1 MPRCAAPA
9 RVNIAASMTTHSFFA
24 PSAIHLE
31 ALLAEELT
39 TMGATGAV
47 AARGGAAFSGSVELA
62 YRACLWSRVASR
74 VLLVLARFPAA
85 TPDALYEG
93 VRSIRWGEHLRGES
107 TLAVDCKAMQS
118 SITHAHYAALKVKD
132 AVVDQLRDD
141 TGTRPSV
148 DLENPDLR
156 IHARVRRD
164 EATIS
169 IDLAGEPMH
178 RRGYRARGVAAPLKE
193 NLAAA
198 ILLRAQWPRIAS
210 EGGELADPM
219 CGSGTLPIEAALIAA
234 DIAPGLLRERWGFE
248 GWAGHER
255 ATWEAL
261 LREARE
267 RREAGRAR
275 KIAPLRGYDHEPAA
289 VRTALANVERAGLG
303 HIVHVERQE
312 LEDCAPTHA
321 GANGLL
327 VANPPYGERIGARG
341 ALPELYARLGRV
353 MRDRFQG
360 WRAAVLASDAELGHR
375 LGLRA
380 TKVHTLY
387 NGRIECRLLH
397 FEIGADHTVARL
409 PRPAA
414 PEARSSSAAMLANR
428 LRKNQKH
435 LARWL
440 AREGISCYRLYD
452 ADLPEYALAIDVYE
466 GAHRWI
472 HVQEYAPPKSIDP
485 AVARNRLREALG
497 VIIEVLDADES
508 QLFLK
513 TRRPQKARSQYEKLG
528 SSGAFR
534 EVSEDGCR
542 LLVNLEDYLDTG
554 LFLDQRLTRRMLREL
569 ADGRDFLN
577 LFGYTG
583 AATVHAARGG
593 ARSTTTV
600 DLSRTYLDWARRNLE
615 LNGFTASRHALIQA
629 DCLRWLEEPQ
639 ARRGLIFLEPP
650 TFSTSKRMR
659 GTLDVQRDH
668 ASLIDRTARLLVP
681 GGVLIFSTNLRT
693 FAMDREALPHLAFED
708 LSRATLPKDFE
719 RSPRM
724 HRCWRITVRKE

>member
-1 MPRCAAPA
+1 M
-9 RVNIAASMTTHSFFA
+9 ITHAFFA
-24 PSAIHLE
+24 PSSIHLE
-31 ALLAEELT
+31 ALLAEELQSL
-39 TMGATGAV
+39 GAADAV
-47 AARGGAAFSGSVELA
+47 AARGGAAFSGSIGLA

-74 VLLVLARFPAA
+74 VLLVLARFPAP

-93 VRSIRWGEHLRGES
+93 VRAIRWGEHLRGDA
-107 TLAVDCKAMQS
+107 TFAVDCKVAQS
-118 SITHAHYAALKVKD
+118 TLAHAHYAALRVKD
-132 AVVDQLRDD
+132 AVVDRLRAE

-148 DLENPDLR
+148 DVGHPDLR
-156 IHARVRRD
+156 IHARVLRD
-164 EATIS
+164 EAVIS
-169 IDLAGEPMH
+169 LDLAGEPLH
-178 RRGYRARGVAAPLKE
+178 RRGWRARGVAAPLKE

-219 CGSGTLPIEAALIAA
+219 CGSGTFPIEAALVAA
-234 DIAPGLLRERWGFE
+234 DIAPGLQRARWGFE

-255 ATWEAL
+255 AAWDL
-261 LREARE
+261 LLEEARV
-267 RREAGRAR
+267 RRQAGRAR
-275 KIAPLRGYDHEPAA
+275 TIAPVRGYDHDPAA

-303 HIVHVERQE
+303 HIVHVERRE
-312 LEDCAPTHA
+312 LEDCAPAHA
-321 GANGLL
+321 GASGLL
-327 VANPPYGERIGARG
+327 VANPPYGERIGASD
-341 ALPELYARLGRV
+341 ALPALYARLGRV

-360 WRAAVLASDAELGHR
+360 WRAAILASDAELGHR

-380 TKVHTLY
+380 TKVHALY

-397 FEIGADHTVARL
+397 FAIDADHAAARL

-428 LRKNQKH
+428 LRKNQKQ

-440 AREGISCYRLYD
+440 EREGISCYRLYD
-452 ADLPEYALAIDVYE
+452 ADLPEYALAVDIYA
-466 GAHRWI
+466 GAERWI

-497 VIIEVLDADES
+497 VILEVLDARES

-513 TRRPQKARSQYEKLG
+513 TRRPQKGRSQYEKLG
-528 SSGAFR
+528 SAGAFR

-554 LFLDQRLTRRMLREL
+554 LFLDQRFTRRLLREL
-569 ADGRDFLN
+569 ASGRDFLN

-615 LNGFTASRHALIQA
+615 LNGFSGSRHALVQA
-629 DCLRWLEEPQ
+629 DCLRWLDEPQ
-639 ARRGLIFLEPP
+639 ARYGLVFLEPP

-668 ASLIDRTARLLVP
+668 AQLITRTARLLAPEGTLV
-681 GGVLIFSTNLRT
+681 FSTNLRT
-693 FAMDREALPHLAFED
+693 FRLEREAMPRLRFED

-719 RSPRM
+719 RSARM
-724 HRCWRITVRKE
+724 HHCWRITLPKE